1 MRWSRTF
8 QLLDVHCEGE
18 IGRIMTGGQ
27 PVIAGSNIYE
37 KFKTL
42 SYDPEMQAFRKMLV
56 LEPRG
61 AAAGSTNLIF
71 PPDDPQNHAGF
82 IVLQPDQAHAMSGS
96 NAICTT
102 TALLE
107 TGMIEMNDG
116 ENLVRLETAAGL
128 VIAKAHC
135 KDGKCEHVTLT
146 MPASYVEELD
156 YGIEKTQW
164 GDLKADIAFGGV
176 FYAIVDVERIGLT
189 IEPANAHHLSA
200 AGMALKNLLNDQL
213 EISHPENPDIAGIA
227 YVMFR
232 QKEADGSIRTA
243 TTMWPGRLDRSPCG
257 TGNAA
262 NLATRVARNEVAQGD
277 EYKALSTIGSEFRVR
292 HTGLASIGNKQA
304 VIPEITGR
312 GWTYGMHQIGIDPS
326 DPLKAGWALTDTWG
340 SEAGKI

>member
-107 TGMIEMNDG
+107 TGMIEMNEG

-128 VIAKAHC
+128 VII
-135 KDGKCEHVTLT
+135 DGITLDSGALAEVALVRPWGQLDVGELT
-146 MPASYVEELD
+146 VLCFSGGMVCLGFFCLAQAYRMAEVSLLASWEYTSLL
-156 YGIEKTQW
+156 W
-164 GDLKADIAFGGV
+164 GGLWGYIFFNEIPSALTLVGAVIIVASGV
-176 FYAIVDVERIGLT
+176 Y
-189 IEPANAHHLSA
+189 
-200 AGMALKNLLNDQL
+200 
-213 EISHPENPDIAGIA
+213 
-227 YVMFR
+227 
-232 QKEADGSIRTA
+232 
-243 TTMWPGRLDRSPCG
+243 
-257 TGNAA
+257 
-262 NLATRVARNEVAQGD
+262 VAR
-277 EYKALSTIGSEFRVR
+277 R
-292 HTGLASIGNKQA
+292 
-304 VIPEITGR
+304 
-312 GWTYGMHQIGIDPS
+312 
-326 DPLKAGWALTDTWG
+326 
-340 SEAGKI
+340 